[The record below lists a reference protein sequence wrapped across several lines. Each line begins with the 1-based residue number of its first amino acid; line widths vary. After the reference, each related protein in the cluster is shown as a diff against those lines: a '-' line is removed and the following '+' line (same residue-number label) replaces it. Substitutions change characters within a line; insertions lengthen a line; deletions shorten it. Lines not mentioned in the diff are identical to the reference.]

1 MEIKSTGLAP
11 DAPYSRLT
19 ASLLIR
25 CSRNRKDADAPGYY
39 QSAEILNSEQRQAG
53 GSCHYSVNR
62 HIRHNSEGRRGGL
75 LLPLALEVCRHGGH
89 GGGVEFGVRRHGR
102 LGVYP
107 IGLNEI
113 LAKG

>member
-62 HIRHNSEGRRGGL
+62 HIRHNSEGRPGGCYCPWL
-75 LLPLALEVCRHGGH
+75 LKYAVTAATVAASNSGFGGMVAS
-89 GGGVEFGVRRHGR
+89 GFTR
-102 LGVYP
+102 LG
-107 IGLNEI
+107 
-113 LAKG
+113 